1 MQNHVRDERRRGNG
15 VGELLLCGF
24 SLFPALFF
32 AAVEHSGLFRVLNH
46 HLFSAAPRSP
56 VFWLSSYALQNNRI
70 LYGYF
75 ECEISLCF
83 CYRLLFAL
91 FFFFSAMVAL
101 FFAQS
106 LHSLFLT
113 VSSVQNTKS

>member
-46 HLFSAAPRSP
+46 PVPCVLAALLCTTKQQDSIWLF
-56 VFWLSSYALQNNRI
+56 
-70 LYGYF
+70 
-75 ECEISLCF
+75 
-83 CYRLLFAL
+83 
-91 FFFFSAMVAL
+91 
-101 FFAQS
+101 
-106 LHSLFLT
+106 
-113 VSSVQNTKS
+113 